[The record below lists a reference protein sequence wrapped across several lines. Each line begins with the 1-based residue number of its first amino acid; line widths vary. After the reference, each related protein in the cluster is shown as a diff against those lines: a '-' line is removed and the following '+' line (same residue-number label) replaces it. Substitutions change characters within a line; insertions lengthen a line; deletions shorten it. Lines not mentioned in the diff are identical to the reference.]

1 MKNVSKYIVLLFLV
15 LLGINKTTQAQNA
28 ARERAISY
36 QQAGDIDKAKASID
50 SAVTNPITASDSYT
64 WYVKGYIYKS
74 IYSKKEAGKRKLD
87 IRKEAMEAFLKSKEL
102 DLKGENN
109 DDNNKNIKYIATTYF
124 NDAVQSLDSTNY
136 KFAIEAY
143 DLYKKSIVI
152 PEPST
157 DITKKDIDF
166 NLALGSMFTKTY
178 ENNRKGREDCFAKAK
193 DAYAKVLTL
202 DANNVSANY
211 NLGILY
217 YNQAVSIIN
226 AMDYDLDLI
235 TLNQIQDDCVVLF
248 KQSLP
253 YMEKAYQLNPKR
265 KETLIGLSG
274 IYFSL
279 NEEEKSKEIK
289 QKIDEIDQN
298 K

>member
-1 MKNVSKYIVLLFLV
+1 MKNVSKYIVLLLFV
-15 LLGINKTTQAQNA
+15 LFGINKTMQAQNA
-28 ARERAISY
+28 AINRAISY
-36 QQAGDIDKAKASID
+36 QQAGDLDKAKASID
-50 SAVTNPITASDSYT
+50 SAVTNPITANDPYA
-64 WYVKGYIYKS
+64 WYVKGYVYKS

-87 IRKEAMEAFLKSKEL
+87 VRKEAMAAFLKSKEI
-102 DLKGENN
+102 DIKGENN
-109 DDNNKNIKYIATTYF
+109 VDNNKNIKYIATTYF
-124 NDAVQSLDSTNY
+124 NDAVQSLDSINY
-136 KFAIEAY
+136 LFALEAY

-166 NLALGSMFTKTY
+166 NLALASMFTKTY
-178 ENNRKGREDCFAKAK
+178 ENNRKGKSDYFGKAK
-193 DAYAKVLTL
+193 DAYTKVIAL

-235 TLNQIQDDCVVLF
+235 TLNQIQDDCVILF

-253 YMEKAYQLNPKR
+253 FMEKAYQLDPKR

-289 QKIDEIDQN
+289 QKIDELDQN

>member
-1 MKNVSKYIVLLFLV
+1 MKNVSKYILLLFIV
-15 LLGINKTTQAQNA
+15 LLGVSKTTQAQNA
-28 ARERAISY
+28 AINRAITY
-36 QQAGDIDKAKASID
+36 QQSGDLDKAKSTID
-50 SAVTNPITASDSYT
+50 SALAIPSVASDAYA

-74 IYSKKEAGKRKLD
+74 LYSKREAGKRKFEY
-87 IRKEAMEAFLKSKEL
+87 RKEAMAAFIKSKEI
-102 DLKGENN
+102 DTKGENN
-109 DDNNKNIKYIATTYF
+109 DDNNKNIKFIATTYY
-124 NDAVQSLDSTNY
+124 NDAVQSLDSNNY
-136 KFAIEAY
+136 AFAIDAFE
-143 DLYKKSIVI
+143 LHKKAIVI
-152 PEPST
+152 PEPTT
-157 DITKKDIDF
+157 DLVQKDIAF
-166 NLALGSMFTKTY
+166 HLALASMFTRTY
-178 ENNRKGREDCFAKAK
+178 ENNRIARKDFFGKAK
-193 DAYAKVLTL
+193 DAYNTVINL
-202 DANNVSANY
+202 DVNNVSANY

-253 YMEKAYQLNPKR
+253 FMEKAYQLDPKR

>member
-1 MKNVSKYIVLLFLV
+1 MKNVNKYIMLFFV
-15 LLGINKTTQAQNA
+15 LLGISKTIQAQTAVVN
-28 ARERAISY
+28 RAISY
-36 QQAGDIDKAKASID
+36 QQAGDLDKAKAAID
-50 SAVTNPITASDSYT
+50 SAVINPTTANDPYA
-64 WYVKGYIYKS
+64 WYVKGYIYKTL
-74 IYSKKEAGKRKLD
+74 YTKREAGKRKLD
-87 IRKEAMEAFLKSKEL
+87 IRKEALAAFVKSKQI
-102 DLKGENN
+102 DLKGENT
-109 DDNNKNIKYIATTYF
+109 DDNNKNIKFIATTYY
-124 NDAVQSLDSTNY
+124 NDAVQSLDSVNY
-136 KFAIEAY
+136 SFAIEAF
-143 DLYKKSIVI
+143 DLYKKAIIIS
-152 PEPST
+152 EPAT
-157 DITKKDIDF
+157 DITKKDVDF
-166 NLALGSMFTKTY
+166 DLALASMYTKTY
-178 ENNRKGREDCFAKAK
+178 ENNRKGRADFFGKAK
-193 DAYAKVLTL
+193 DAYNRVIGL
-202 DANNVSANY
+202 DANNISANY

-253 YMEKAYQLNPKR
+253 FMEKAYQLDPKR

-289 QKIDEIDQN
+289 LKIDAIEQN